1 MRFLILLFSI
11 IILYSCARGT
21 SKNQF
26 FGNWYSCGKDGTY
39 YELLIQGNLFK
50 FSTNKGLITE
60 WYNFKITGDTL
71 SYEDPYL
78 LTDSVIT
85 IKSII
90 HFNNVNEMR
99 LEYLTSNE
107 QWTFYRI
114 QEKITDIENDE
125 KLKILT
131 RDRSKKANCLDKRT
145 EEEIRQDSLVKEI
158 YFQF

>member
-1 MRFLILLFSI
+1 MLSVWIQSLSSNMKIIKTKKQANEILHIIFSI
-11 IILYSCARGT
+11 IILYSCVRGT
-21 SKNQF
+21 IKNQF
-26 FGNWYSCGKDGTY
+26 SGNWYSCGKDGTY

-50 FSTNKGLITE
+50 YSTNKGLITE

-71 SYEDPYL
+71 SYEDLYIL
-78 LTDSVIT
+78 ADSVIT
-85 IKSII
+85 IISII

-125 KLKILT
+125 KLKT
-131 RDRSKKANCLDKRT
+131 
-145 EEEIRQDSLVKEI
+145 
-158 YFQF
+158 

>member
-1 MRFLILLFSI
+1 MKFFMLFFSI
-11 IILYSCARGT
+11 ILLCSCATGT
-21 SKNQF
+21 TKNKF
-26 FGNWYSCGKDGTY
+26 SGNWYTCGKDGTY

-50 FSTNKGLITE
+50 YSTNKGLITK
-60 WYNFKITGDTL
+60 WYNFKIIGDTL
-71 SYEDPYL
+71 SYEEPNL
-78 LTDSVIT
+78 LADSIIT

-99 LEYLTSNE
+99 LEYITSNE

-125 KLKILT
+125 KLKVFT

-145 EEEIRQDSLVKEI
+145 EEEIRQDSSVKEI